1 MAVSRLRPPRRAP
14 SSSLADSPVDAVVV
28 GSGPNGLAAA
38 IRLAQTGKSVTV
50 LEAEDT
56 IGGGARSGQL
66 TLPGFVHDICSAV
79 PPLAV
84 GSAFFRT
91 LPLERYGLEYVH
103 PAIPLAHPLDSTTAT
118 LSRSIEETSASLGAD
133 GAAYARLMGPL
144 VRNAD
149 FLMGQ
154 FFGPIRVSPR
164 AAAHPLLLA
173 RFGLLAIRS
182 TVGLAKR
189 AFKQAPARALFAGL
203 GAHSIQPL
211 ETLSTGGYSLM
222 LGATGH
228 AYGWPVARGG
238 SQKIADA
245 LAAHLRTLG
254 GTVVTGRRIAAMA
267 DLPPARAYMFDV
279 TPRQLLAIAGDALP
293 PAYRR
298 ELQAFRYGPGVFKV
312 DWALEAPIPWRD
324 PRCLRA
330 GTVHLG
336 GTLEEIAASERAVGK
351 GQVADAPFV
360 LLSQPS
366 LFDDSRAP
374 ATKHTV
380 WAYCHVPNGST
391 VDMTA
396 RIEAQIER
404 FAPGFTQRILA
415 RNVMAPADIERH
427 NANCVGGDINGGSGD
442 LRQWFL
448 RPTRRLYATPNRQI
462 YICSSSTPPT
472 GGVHGLCGYFGA
484 ETALRRAFR

>member
-1 MAVSRLRPPRRAP
+1 M
-14 SSSLADSPVDAVVV
+14 VV

-56 IGGGARSGQL
+56 IGGGTRSAEL
-66 TLPGFVHDICSAV
+66 TLPGFIHDVCSAV
-79 PPLAV
+79 HPLAV

-103 PAIPLAHPLDSTTAT
+103 PEIPLAHPLDGATAT
-118 LSRSIEETSASLGAD
+118 LSRSIDETVAGLGSD
-133 GAAYARLMGPL
+133 GVAYARLMRPL

-154 FFGPIRVSPR
+154 FFAPIRLSLSV
-164 AAAHPLLLA
+164 AAHPFLLA
-173 RFGLLAIRS
+173 RFGLQAIRS
-182 TVGLAKR
+182 TVGLAKS

-211 ETLSTGGYSLM
+211 ENLSTGGYSLM
-222 LGATGH
+222 LGVSGH

-245 LAAHLRTLG
+245 LTAYLQSLG
-254 GTVVTGRRIAAMA
+254 GRVYTRRRVGSMA
-267 DLPPARAYMFDV
+267 DLPPAAAYLFDV
-279 TPRQLLAIAGDALP
+279 TPRQLLAIAGEALP
-293 PAYRR
+293 PGYRN
-298 ELQAFRYGPGVFKV
+298 ELKPYRYGPGVFKL
-312 DWALEAPIPWRD
+312 DWALDSPIPWRD

-330 GTVHLG
+330 GTVHVG
-336 GTLEEIAASERAVGK
+336 GTLEEIAASEAAVGK
-351 GQVADAPFV
+351 GRTAEAPFV
-360 LLSQPS
+360 ILAQAS
-366 LFDDSRAP
+366 LFDSSRAP
-374 ATKHTV
+374 AGKHTA

-391 VDMTA
+391 VDMTG
-396 RIEAQIER
+396 RIESQIER
-404 FAPGFTQRILA
+404 FAPGFTNRILA
-415 RNVMAPADIERH
+415 RNVMAPAEIERH
-427 NANCVGGDINGGSGD
+427 NANCIGGDINGGSAD

-484 ETALRRAFR
+484 QAALRRAFR